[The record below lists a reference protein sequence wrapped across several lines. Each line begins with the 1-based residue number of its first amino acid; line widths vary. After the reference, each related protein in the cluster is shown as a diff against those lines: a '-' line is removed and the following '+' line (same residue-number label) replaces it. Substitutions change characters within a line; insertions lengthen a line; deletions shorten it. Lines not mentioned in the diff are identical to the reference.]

1 MRRILLPALITTG
14 LLALLLL
21 FPAGAQQDPRAF
33 LPFVARDAAPA
44 SWPVTPTPTTTS
56 DAPSPTATLSPANV
70 RIVSSSSFTQTIG
83 AETFLFIVGEVGNAG
98 SATVRDL
105 GVIAALLDDDGGL
118 IEHAT
123 EPAYQTLLGPGEL
136 TPFRIMLSVPA
147 GYVSH
152 NLYLDYEP
160 MSEGPLPV
168 VTPSATNTYVDES
181 SGWQY
186 FLGEVVN
193 TTDVDMASVRAVVT
207 LYDAFGDVLNVVDS
221 GRGASSLYEDVI
233 GVGQKRP
240 LRAVLRYGPRDYA
253 RLRWQVAYRPAD
265 RPAPVSLPV
274 EVGHVAR
281 GSGTL
286 RDENGDVVGV
296 TQWLDIYGEVENATS
311 GPIRAVRAF
320 AAFYG
325 DDGAVTNAGLVQG
338 LHGRLGILAPG
349 ERTPFHL
356 NVSSGLIPDVDTPR
370 FVGVTYEPVENT
382 WQDQID
388 LTTQRVYVETR
399 AVLGTPVE
407 WLNVIGEARNDGAD
421 AAQDVRVVATFYDG
435 EGGVVNALAGQ
446 VFRPILPAGAA
457 SPFKI
462 RTASGTL
469 SYDHFAL
476 DLTAQPGHSDEPSG
490 LALNVQAPAPG
501 TTPAVFQGEVRNESG
516 ETKAEVSVFVALYDA
531 DGQILV
537 AESEVVAGEVP
548 DGDSVPFTLRVEQGA
563 GGWQSYDIGVIWN

>member
-1 MRRILLPALITTG
+1 MKRIVLPTFITTG
-14 LLALLLL
+14 LIALLLL
-21 FPAGAQQDPRAF
+21 FPAGAQQEPRAF
-33 LPFVARDAAPA
+33 LPFVARDVSPG
-44 SWPVTPTPTTTS
+44 SWPAPPTPTTPVT
-56 DAPSPTATLSPANV
+56 PSPADV

-98 SATVRDL
+98 PATVRDL
-105 GVIAALLDDDGGL
+105 GVIAALLDDDGEL

-123 EPAYQTLLGPGEL
+123 EPAYQTILGPGEL

-147 GYVSH
+147 GYASH
-152 NLYLDYEP
+152 SLYLDYEP
-160 MSEGPLPV
+160 TSEGPLPQ

-193 TTDVDMASVRAVVT
+193 GTDVDMAGVRAVVT

-274 EVGHVAR
+274 QVGHIAR

-286 RDENGDVVGV
+286 RDENGDVIGV
-296 TQWLDIYGEVENATS
+296 TQWLDIYGEVENTTS

-320 AAFYG
+320 AAFY
-325 DDGAVTNAGLVQG
+325 DNDGEVTNAGLVQS
-338 LHGRLGILAPG
+338 LHGRLGVLAPG

-356 NVSSGLIPDVDTPR
+356 NISSGQIPDVDTSR
-370 FVGVTYEPVENT
+370 FVGVTYAPADGT
-382 WQDQID
+382 WQDQIH
-388 LTTQRVYVETR
+388 LTTQRAYLETR
-399 AVLGTPVE
+399 SVLGIPVE
-407 WLNVIGEARNDGAD
+407 WLNVVGEARNDGGEP
-421 AAQDVRVVATFYDG
+421 AQDVRVVATFYDA
-435 EGGVVNALAGQ
+435 EGRVVNAMAGQ
-446 VFRPILPAGAA
+446 VFRLQLPAGGT

-462 RTASGTL
+462 RTASGPL
-469 SYDHFAL
+469 AYDHFSLGVISQPSQAL
-476 DLTAQPGHSDEPSG
+476 EPAG
-490 LALNVQAPAPG
+490 LVVDVSAPAAG
-501 TTPAVFQGEVRNESG
+501 AMPAIFQGEVTNESG
-516 ETKAEVSVFVALYDA
+516 ETRTEVAVFVALYDTE
-531 DGQILV
+531 GQILV
-537 AESEVVAGEVP
+537 AESQVVAEEMAA
-548 DGDSVPFTLRVEQGA
+548 GDSTPFALRVEQGP
-563 GGWQSYDIGVIWN
+563 GGWHTYDIGANSN